1 MSLLNFNVS
10 GTSESPTR
18 LNTQVRNFRLI
29 IDEPETLGGEDQ
41 GANPVEYIL
50 AGYAGCLNVVIHLVA
65 KEKGIAI
72 HQLKFDI
79 HGDVNPEKLLGL
91 SQQDRAGF
99 KTIHVGIEVD
109 SDATES
115 QVAELIREAK
125 GRCPVNDTLSNPT
138 PVSYSVNQKA
148 IVN

>member
-1 MSLLNFNVS
+1 MSLLNFKVS

-18 LNTQVRNFRLI
+18 LNTQARNFKLT
-29 IDEPETLGGEDQ
+29 IDEPESLGGKDE

-65 KEKGIAI
+65 KEKGITI
-72 HQLKFDI
+72 HQLKLDVD
-79 HGDVNPEKLLGL
+79 GDVNPEKLLGL

-99 KTIHVGIEVD
+99 KNIHVAIEVD
-109 SDATES
+109 SNATES
-115 QVAELIREAK
+115 QLEELIKEAK

-138 PVSYSVNQKA
+138 PVSYSVIQKTV
-148 IVN
+148 IN